1 MSQQNYSK
9 ESEQVLEFYTEQEIC
24 IINIRKS
31 IDFYNSER
39 KFEKLTEKYL
49 VQNDNPQI
57 KNTSETVS
65 NVHLNFDSKTT
76 SPLYKT
82 RCSEPDKPCNLYGS
96 TRG

>member
-57 KNTSETVS
+57 KKTSETVS
-65 NVHLNFDSKTT
+65 NIHLNFDSKTT

-82 RCSEPDKPCNLYGS
+82 RCSEPDKPCNLNRS
-96 TRG
+96 TKG